1 MSDVKPSRIM
11 KNKWN
16 FEKMTDSALS
26 TVELDAQKRLIKVKP
41 EKQQK
46 EEMSF
51 LGQHSFAWLGQTL
64 INL

>member
-26 TVELDAQKRLIKVKP
+26 TVGRT
-41 EKQQK
+41 EKANK
-46 EEMSF
+46 
-51 LGQHSFAWLGQTL
+51 
-64 INL
+64 I